1 MARTDVTPFK
11 DEEIELARKALV
23 LRRAGFDLFE
33 IAQRLKV
40 TEHKA
45 ASATRNALEAAA
57 LMVSLAERRELLNLE
72 VTRLDALQAAVW
84 DDAMTGDVR
93 AVEAALKLVQAR
105 SKLLGLDTDQSA
117 TSTTVVV
124 AGDTQTYIET
134 LKQLESS
141 NG

>member
-1 MARTDVTPFK
+1 
-11 DEEIELARKALV
+11 
-23 LRRAGFDLFE
+23 
-33 IAQRLKV
+33 
-40 TEHKA
+40 
-45 ASATRNALEAAA
+45 
-57 LMVSLAERRELLNLE
+57 MVSLAERRELLNLE

>member
-45 ASATRNALEAAA
+45 ASAT
-57 LMVSLAERRELLNLE
+57 S
-72 VTRLDALQAAVW
+72 
-84 DDAMTGDVR
+84 
-93 AVEAALKLVQAR
+93 
-105 SKLLGLDTDQSA
+105 
-117 TSTTVVV
+117 
-124 AGDTQTYIET
+124 
-134 LKQLESS
+134 
-141 NG
+141 